1 MIQFGE
7 VRKNSVELIR
17 VIGTEYKGHQFVD
30 VRVYYESEDGE
41 YKPSKKGIALS
52 SETIEPVIELLKD
65 GAKALKEGLEMNQGT
80 EANS

>member
-1 MIQFGE
+1 MVQFGE
-7 VRKNSVELIR
+7 VRKNSMELIR
-17 VIGTEYKGHQFVD
+17 VVGKEYKGHLFVD

-41 YKPSKKGIALS
+41 YRPTKKGIALGP
-52 SETIEPVIELLKD
+52 EVIEPVIELLKD